1 MTSVVKTVMS
11 SSQDELIAA
20 MDKLRSDSV
29 AVQNEGA
36 QIALQAGK
44 AALPHLLPLLQEQK
58 AATRAQAMY
67 VISRVGGSEATEA
80 FKHGLQDDDESV
92 RAYAAEGLVRA
103 NDPAALSACLKTLND
118 APDLTHLDMTPAV
131 ESLSEMGLEAVP
143 PLLDL
148 LMDDDEMT
156 RLHAQR
162 ALEGIVYRRHG
173 FQSGRGFPTPAD
185 EQDVR
190 NEWQSNGSYDYA
202 APVAARAAA
211 VEKWRTWLEEQKQ

>member
-1 MTSVVKTVMS
+1 MS
-11 SSQDELIAA
+11 NSQDELIAA
-20 MDKLRSDSV
+20 IDKLRSDSV

-36 QIALQAGK
+36 QTALQAGK

-58 AATRAQAMY
+58 AATRSQAMY
-67 VISRVGGSEATEA
+67 VISRVGGSEASDV
-80 FKHGLQDDDESV
+80 FKQGLQDQDERV
-92 RAYAAEGLVRA
+92 RAYAAEGLALA
-103 NDPAALSACLKTLND
+103 NDPDALSASLKTLND
-118 APDLTHLDMTPAV
+118 APDMAHLDMTPAV
-131 ESLSEMGLEAVP
+131 ESLSEMGLDAVS

-162 ALEGIVYRRHG
+162 ALEGIVNRMHG
-173 FQSGRGFPTPAD
+173 FQSGRGFPTPAA
-185 EQDVR
+185 EQEMR

-211 VEKWRTWLEEQKQ
+211 VEKWRTWLEEKNK